1 MDQTTPYD
9 HCKTQDEFMEEL
21 NVQMQLWKHDGKS
34 RHQCLRGFA
43 EYINAYRRIQQAAAI
58 VATPM
63 TPDDAQFHMILT
75 RVKEAW
81 VHGRAPDQKTAFV
94 YLHKIIFPV
103 SGWTYLGYTD
113 EQLNRLTPAVSDY
126 LEKIKLSTSA
136 ATPVVERL
144 DMAKTFSNSPRRATN
159 TQMAQSIDTML
170 GAISGVP
177 TDLGRAK
184 TVPHSGAR
192 AIEHVLGQDALDAVE
207 GALMFVEDGPDAE
220 LQAALLA
227 SMNSFHMEE
236 QDDEQM
242 QEVLL
247 ASMLADDDEMD
258 MFPAS
263 H

>member
-1 MDQTTPYD
+1 
-9 HCKTQDEFMEEL
+9 
-21 NVQMQLWKHDGKS
+21 
-34 RHQCLRGFA
+34 
-43 EYINAYRRIQQAAAI
+43 
-58 VATPM
+58 M
-63 TPDDAQFHMILT
+63 TPDDAQFHRILC

-81 VHGRAPDQKTAFV
+81 VHERVPDQKTAFAH
-94 YLHKIIFPV
+94 LHDIIFPV
-103 SGWTYLGYTD
+103 SRWTYLGYTD
-113 EQLNRLTPAVSDY
+113 EQLSRLTPAVSDY

-144 DMAKTFSNSPRRATN
+144 DMAKTIFNSPRRATN

-170 GAISGVP
+170 GEISGMP
-177 TDLGRAK
+177 TDMGRAK

-227 SMNSFHMEE
+227 SMNSFHMKE
-236 QDDEQM
+236 QDDKQM

-247 ASMLADDDEMD
+247 ASMLADDKMD
-258 MFPAS
+258 MFP
-263 H
+263 